1 MYGTSIIRISLITT
15 YTYFKLFKQ
24 LTIHIYIYILP
35 ASDSEECFG
44 SNDHKQP
51 HGSCI
56 PFLYDSPD
64 YLEGSFLDIHY
75 TPLVYIHIL
84 QYVSTRWKNQILT
97 FSAFKVPYF
106 IFST

>member
-15 YTYFKLFKQ
+15 YTYFKFFKQ
-24 LTIHIYIYILP
+24 LYILP
-35 ASDSEECFG
+35 ASDNEECFG

-84 QYVSTRWKNQILT
+84 QYVSTRWKNQILK

-106 IFST
+106 IFLHEFIP